1 MTANVAPELHLL
13 RHVLAIVAYR
23 GSKTVRDAP
32 EDFGAFR
39 VREKTRTPLEIVA
52 HISDLFDWARSM
64 AEGKEAWRD
73 SVPQSWSAEVVRMY
87 ASIGRFDRLLAESS
101 QVSCS
106 LERLLQGPIADALT
120 HVGQLAMLRHLHGSP
135 IRGENYFKADIAVG
149 RVGPAQAAPIREFD

>member
-73 SVPQSWSAEVVRMY
+73 SVPQS
-87 ASIGRFDRLLAESS
+87 
-101 QVSCS
+101 
-106 LERLLQGPIADALT
+106 
-120 HVGQLAMLRHLHGSP
+120 
-135 IRGENYFKADIAVG
+135 
-149 RVGPAQAAPIREFD
+149 